1 MTAAG
6 LLATH
11 YTGIFTSAASTSCQ
25 AFPTANFTRASASG
39 LNSCITCLTQL
50 ASGKS
55 FFLRDINKG
64 YFDACVLEWATCSG
78 AHIDACFP
86 DLDDR
91 TEFLLLAR
99 RVSRP
104 TEGSGSL
111 RPSALKP
118 TLPVYDRPRGAVPH
132 RPSYTK
138 AAERFCISSGAD
150 RAERDIRS

>member
-99 RVSRP
+99 
-104 TEGSGSL
+104 SL
-111 RPSALKP
+111 RFRWGRTRRLCPGSSDVNLF
-118 TLPVYDRPRGAVPH
+118 
-132 RPSYTK
+132 SYSQGIVHFD
-138 AAERFCISSGAD
+138 A
-150 RAERDIRS
+150 